1 MQTKILIVG
10 LLSLLLIFACSNN
23 KRDINTADAQIDGPI
38 VFHNVALVPM
48 TAEKVVQ
55 RQSVVIQGDRIVT
68 IGPSATTQLPENANV
83 IDGAGRFLMPGL
95 ADMHIHTYKNWTD
108 WPASPLEL
116 YLANGVTTIRCF
128 GPRGGD
134 QKHALRWREKI
145 SKGELIGPSIYA
157 CGPILYGPVNY
168 PQTMVFE
175 QANAGFDFIKLYS
188 FLSNEEFQQAI
199 TAAEQ
204 AGMYTAGHIPMQIG
218 LEKTLSG
225 GLDEIAH
232 IEELAWWIF
241 YFDPKKKIKG
251 RQWLSY
257 VPLMAYKQ
265 YKHLY
270 QDLDDQALKE
280 KIGPSLS
287 AIAANVKAADVP
299 VCTTLYIDEVIVEK
313 LFEPDVFIKKPENR
327 FLPKH
332 YHTRFK
338 QGQEKH
344 QKQFKGGEDFALFK
358 HKLDLMILSYLKASE
373 VFLVLGTDS
382 GTGGM
387 GIVPGFSTHE
397 ELNILVENGYTP
409 YEALK
414 TGTVNAG
421 LVVEAMNGK
430 GDFGTIEIGNRADL
444 ILVEN
449 NPLEDVANVKA
460 IAGVMAA
467 GRWYDRQALNQMIGL

>member
-1 MQTKILIVG
+1 
-10 LLSLLLIFACSNN
+10 
-23 KRDINTADAQIDGPI
+23 
-38 VFHNVALVPM
+38 
-48 TAEKVVQ
+48 
-55 RQSVVIQGDRIVT
+55 
-68 IGPSATTQLPENANV
+68 
-83 IDGAGRFLMPGL
+83 
-95 ADMHIHTYKNWTD
+95 
-108 WPASPLEL
+108 
-116 YLANGVTTIRCF
+116 
-128 GPRGGD
+128 
-134 QKHALRWREKI
+134 
-145 SKGELIGPSIYA
+145 
-157 CGPILYGPVNY
+157 
-168 PQTMVFE
+168 
-175 QANAGFDFIKLYS
+175 
-188 FLSNEEFQQAI
+188 
-199 TAAEQ
+199 
-204 AGMYTAGHIPMQIG
+204 
-218 LEKTLSG
+218 
-225 GLDEIAH
+225 
-232 IEELAWWIF
+232 
-241 YFDPKKKIKG
+241 
-251 RQWLSY
+251 
-257 VPLMAYKQ
+257 MAYKQ

-287 AIAANVKAADVP
+287 AITANVKTADVP
-299 VCTTLYIDEVIVEK
+299 VCTTLYIDKVIIEK
-313 LFEPDVFIKKPENR
+313 LFEPDAFIKKPENR

-387 GIVPGFSTHE
+387 GIVPGFSIHE

-421 LVVEAMNGK
+421 LVVKSMNGK

-460 IAGVMAA
+460 IAGGMAA
-467 GRWYDRQALNQMIGL
+467 GRWYERQALNQMIGL